1 MRGQPHAMHARVI
14 DAHAK
19 GLRRDDDRDLP
30 LFEFALRPLAV
41 GYLRFLDHLPS
52 LGEGNVGL
60 VVAARLW
67 QL

>member
-1 MRGQPHAMHARVI
+1 MHARVI

-41 GYLRFLDHLPS
+41 GYLRFVDHLPS
-52 LGEGNVGL
+52 LSEGNVGL
-60 VVAARLW
+60 VLAALW